1 MPNLTKDKFLEKSP
15 KLLNY
20 PAVAENSPKQF
31 EREKQEKSPQLLR
44 SYGEVSKTL
53 RNHAKVEKEQ
63 VLEKTPKLSRSFG
76 ELSKA
81 LGKFWRILQNSEE

>member
-31 EREKQEKSPQLLR
+31 EREKTREISTTTQKLWR
-44 SYGEVSKTL
+44 SLQNFES
-53 RNHAKVEKEQ
+53 
-63 VLEKTPKLSRSFG
+63 PKL
-76 ELSKA
+76 
-81 LGKFWRILQNSEE
+81 